1 MSKIKT
7 ESITTLNNFGANNID
22 LSDDGSSEFNGAV
35 QINGPVVADRVK
47 SGSSNL
53 YYEYKSYPLDH
64 FIPVPTWATTIEI
77 DFNDFRAPGKFTGAN
92 IIFANFVNTAP
103 TAVISNLKCDYGQIT
118 TINSFGAANTG
129 GANYGSAAGS
139 PAPSV
144 MFLFNNQTNGD
155 YTYNGT
161 IKFNKGLLKYN
172 TGDTNIIYNIS
183 MNGIYSSSLAKGYV
197 NYNGY
202 MYGAGNDPDDVLS
215 FIGFGRSSGYPFTG
229 AFNVRFRE
237 DDPGTLVS

>member
-7 ESITTLNNFGANNID
+7 ESITTLNNFGANNIE

-35 QINGPVVADRVK
+35 QVNGSVVADRVK

-53 YYEYKSYPLDH
+53 YYEYKSYPLNH

-77 DFNDFRAPGKFTGAN
+77 DFYDFRAPGKFTGAN
-92 IIFANFVNTAP
+92 LIFANFVNTAQ
-103 TAVISNLKCDYGQIT
+103 ASVNSDLKCDYGQIT

-155 YTYNGT
+155 YSYSGR
-161 IKFNKGLLKYN
+161 IKFTKGLFEN
-172 TGDTNIIYNIS
+172 TVGATNIIYTIS
-183 MNGIYSSSLAKGYV
+183 MNGIYSSSLAKGYI

-202 MYGAGNDPDDVLS
+202 MNGGGNDPDDVLS
-215 FIGFGRSSGYPFTG
+215 FIGFGRDNGYPFTG